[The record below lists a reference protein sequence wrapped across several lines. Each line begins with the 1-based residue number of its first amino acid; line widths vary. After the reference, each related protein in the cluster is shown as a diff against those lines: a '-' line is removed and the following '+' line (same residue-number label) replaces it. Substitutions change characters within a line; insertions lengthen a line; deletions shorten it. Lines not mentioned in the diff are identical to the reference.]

1 MFTHIYDAKLKAAA
15 RNAQFLRMCA
25 LIESKESSLAD
36 LVDLEFDLDNILPDP
51 ARPVASRDPELDEI
65 AKGYAELA
73 APIPTASRVSGP
85 KMISVRNLTKQYT
98 PEYAALDKVNVEIE
112 AGEFVFIVGHSGS
125 GKSTFIRSLLREVT
139 PTSGQIVV
147 AGHDL
152 SKLRN
157 TKIPYL
163 RRNIG
168 CVFQDFKLLP
178 NKTAFENV
186 AFALQV
192 IGKSKH
198 VINTQVPEVLRL
210 VGLEDKIDSYP
221 SELSGGEQ
229 QRVSIARAFVNR
241 PPLLLCDEPTGN
253 LDPQTSLG
261 IMKLLDRI
269 NKTGTTILIA
279 THDREMVNSMRRRV
293 IALEGGHIARD
304 QARGVYGYVD

>member
-1 MFTHIYDAKLKAAA
+1 MT
-15 RNAQFLRMCA
+15 
-25 LIESKESSLAD
+25 D
-36 LVDLEFDLDNILPDP
+36 LVDMDLNLDNIVPDSS
-51 ARPVASRDPELDEI
+51 RPSGSRGSIRDPELDEI

-73 APIPTASRVSGP
+73 APIPTASRVAGP

-98 PEYAALDKVNVEIE
+98 PEYAALEGVNVDIE

-125 GKSTFIRSLLREVT
+125 GKSTFIRSLLREVL

-152 SKLRN
+152 GKLRN
-157 TKIPYL
+157 SKIPYL

-198 VINTQVPEVLRL
+198 VIKTQVPEVLRL
-210 VGLEDKIDSYP
+210 VGLEEKINSYP